1 MKVVDLWNA
10 FNSWTPFTNVTVL
23 EHKTR
28 QFHSFKYAEDALNKY
43 ASCVVD
49 SFDYN
54 SVTDEIT
61 IEV

>member
-10 FNSWTPFTNVTVL
+10 FKSWTPFTNVTVF
-23 EHKTR
+23 EYKTR

-54 SVTDEIT
+54 SATNEIT

>member
-1 MKVVDLWNA
+1 MKVVELWNA
-10 FNSWTPFTNVTVL
+10 FNSWTSFTNVAVF
-23 EHKTR
+23 EYKTR
-28 QFHSFKYAEDALNKY
+28 QFNSFAYAEDALNKY
-43 ASCVVD
+43 ANCDVS